1 MKSGPDWMPW
11 MVSAPSMTAVTASPG
26 MPKAMIV
33 TSEPPTLALFDD
45 SEAMM
50 PSGVPVPKRSG

>member
-1 MKSGPDWMPW
+1 
-11 MVSAPSMTAVTASPG
+11 MTAVTESPG
-26 MPKAMIV
+26 MPNAMMV

-50 PSGVPVPKRSG
+50 PSGIPLPNFSGRREIFFAWS